1 MLSGIVQI
9 CGQLGYIVI
18 MMDIDESML
27 KKAMRLRL
35 AKTKKEFY
43 DYYL

>member
-1 MLSGIVQI
+1 
-9 CGQLGYIVI
+9 
-18 MMDIDESML
+18 MMDIDERML

-43 DYYL
+43 DYSP